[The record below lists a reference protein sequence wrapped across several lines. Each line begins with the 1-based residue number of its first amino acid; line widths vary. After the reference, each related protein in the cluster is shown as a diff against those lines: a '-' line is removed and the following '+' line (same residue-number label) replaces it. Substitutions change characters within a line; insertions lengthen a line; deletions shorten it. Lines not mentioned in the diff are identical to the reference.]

1 MQALSGGFPAKAQPC
16 LKVALGL
23 VGFDHRAR
31 QVRPLGD
38 APAAPFDGFV
48 VVEVAFPHFPAAQA
62 PHAQF
67 PGVEA
72 RQPLEG
78 FVVALGGGLLPGGHR
93 AVVVL
98 GAAQFL
104 APAVVAAAGGGGDG
118 FLPAFALLD
127 AGAHLRGTLFGRL
140 VLLHLPDGLGRL
152 FVAALLRLAEP
163 RQRLFGVLGAAL
175 PLEPQQTQVV
185 AGGYRP
191 QPGRLLKM
199 LPGRGSV
206 ARLVG
211 FQPLDRVGQGGGGF
225 AFVLALR
232 LGRRGRG
239 GLWLFFRLGC
249 GRSLGFGFC
258 FRLRRRGGLGRLRLW
273 LRLWF
278 RRRGRGGFG
287 RLRLGFR
294 GGLRRFRRRG
304 GRGGRIP
311 GQVVPHA
318 KFPGQQRARF
328 LHAAPRRRGQEAL
341 GQTPLL
347 AFQIDPADVITRL
360 GVALGGQL
368 VQRQKGFFQVALDE
382 LRPAFGQ
389 DLLRRFFLAK
399 QSHGPYLPLR
409 VARSFLLLLS

>member
-1 MQALSGGFPAKAQPC
+1 MALAIIRVGGLGQPPPGLVAALAGVVAGGPVCGFLPALGLQAEVHHLPLGVQALSGGLAAKAQPC

-48 VVEVAFPHFPAAQA
+48 VVKVAFPHLLAAQA

-78 FVVALGGGLLPGGHR
+78 FGVALGGGLFPGGHR

-104 APAVVAAAGGGGDG
+104 APAVVLAAGGGGDG
-118 FLPAFALLD
+118 FLPTFALLD
-127 AGAHLRGTLFGRL
+127 AGAHPGGAGFGRL

-152 FVAALLRLAEP
+152 FVAALLCLAEP

-191 QPGRLLKM
+191 QPGRPLKM

-232 LGRRGRG
+232 LGRGSRG
-239 GLWLFFRLGC
+239 GLRLFFRLGC

-258 FRLRRRGGLGRLRLW
+258 FRLRRRGG
-273 LRLWF
+273 
-278 RRRGRGGFG
+278 FG
-287 RLRLGFR
+287 RLCLGFR

-304 GRGGRIP
+304 GFGR
-311 GQVVPHA
+311 
-318 KFPGQQRARF
+318 
-328 LHAAPRRRGQEAL
+328 L
-341 GQTPLL
+341 
-347 AFQIDPADVITRL
+347 RL
-360 GVALGGQL
+360 
-368 VQRQKGFFQVALDE
+368 
-382 LRPAFGQ
+382 
-389 DLLRRFFLAK
+389 
-399 QSHGPYLPLR
+399 
-409 VARSFLLLLS
+409 